1 MRTKGSAGTWFRRST
16 AVALALSAISVAL
29 DWTAKPETGLTRT
42 LYASLDFQGEP
53 VDRDLATDISLSYL
67 DGQPDVPRRFSV
79 EWDGIWYV
87 QREGTFD
94 ISADVDDVVEVRL
107 DGAVVLRKDLASRVN
122 MMFEQVELAEGPHA
136 LNVRYEQHRGGY
148 FLTVF
153 AAASGS
159 DLAPLSRQPLFPKTP
174 TAADVTMNHRLE
186 VFRRAVLVAWLF
198 PLTAFIGLAGPPL
211 VRRGLWL
218 LDQVPFPAR
227 EL

>member
-1 MRTKGSAGTWFRRST
+1 MKGSAGTWFRRST
-16 AVALALSAISVAL
+16 AVALALSAISIAL
-29 DWTAKPETGLTRT
+29 GRSAKTETGLTRT

-53 VDRDLATDISLSYL
+53 VDRDLAADISLSYL
-67 DGQPDVPRRFSV
+67 DGQPDAPRRFSV

-87 QREGTFD
+87 QRGGSFD
-94 ISADVDDVVEVRL
+94 ISADVDDVVEIRL
-107 DGAVVLRKDLASRVN
+107 DGAVVLRKDLASQVH
-122 MMFEQVELAEGPHA
+122 MMFERVELTEGPHA

-148 FLTVF
+148 FLAVF
-153 AAASGS
+153 AAPSGRE
-159 DLAPLSRQPLFPKTP
+159 LAPFSRELLFPKTP
-174 TAADVTMNHRLE
+174 TAADVTTNRRLE
-186 VFRRAVLVAWLF
+186 VFRRAVLLTWVF